1 MGLTVSWSPSSA
13 YTNIP
18 RLFHGRD
25 CFTIST
31 LCTYTD
37 IGSRGYFGVLRR
49 SCSCCCR
56 YYTLNLGPVSIWRLS
71 FPVMGILMLKIRQSR
86 DRLIVNM
93 GIPILVKWHVSI
105 EMAPGLMV
113 RCCRRSLLENS
124 ALHGMNT
131 CRKKSNARN
140 PCMPSPHTVG
150 LSVQSGDGRY
160 TIRHTNNDKM
170 GKVFFFF
177 LGGGGG
183 GGGPLVSHHNL
194 LEVPSWVI
202 YANNTEP
209 LDEHWTMRRTLEKS
223 ALWRWGELNSKLNAM
238 GIFLPMFLHML
249 AVAQRVRKFACR
261 PASNGAL
268 RTTAW
273 IWAKHRNGPSW
284 CNRKCQDNV
293 YVRREHQSTM

>member
-1 MGLTVSWSPSSA
+1 MGWTPAERNRTQEIHACQAPTPWGWVCRVVMA
-13 YTNIP
+13 GT
-18 RLFHGRD
+18 LFV
-25 CFTIST
+25 IQ
-31 LCTYTD
+31 
-37 IGSRGYFGVLRR
+37 IMIKWER
-49 SCSCCCR
+49 S
-56 YYTLNLGPVSIWRLS
+56 
-71 FPVMGILMLKIRQSR
+71 
-86 DRLIVNM
+86 
-93 GIPILVKWHVSI
+93 
-105 EMAPGLMV
+105 
-113 RCCRRSLLENS
+113 
-124 ALHGMNT
+124 
-131 CRKKSNARN
+131 
-140 PCMPSPHTVG
+140 
-150 LSVQSGDGRY
+150 
-160 TIRHTNNDKM
+160 
-170 GKVFFFF
+170 FFF
-177 LGGGGG
+177 LG